1 MFYKHI
7 HWFLSPLKFP
17 GSPGDSCESLVR
29 VESVPGFQNRSQ
41 SWLKMVGGW
50 ILIVILSGRLWLG
63 GLLGTG
69 ILKFRVWNKGLLNG
83 FSSGRTRACSLNC
96 LYKFTW
102 QGWHLYAEATQNAN
116 KLFNAFSIIIYLN
129 LCLGYCIFI
138 NSVVSNIGVTVLIQW
153 IITGF

>member
-1 MFYKHI
+1 MFYMHI

-29 VESVPGFQNRSQ
+29 VESVPRFQDRSQ
-41 SWLKMVGGW
+41 SWLKMLGGW
-50 ILIVILSGRLWLG
+50 MLIVILSGRLWLE

-102 QGWHLYAEATQNAN
+102 QGWHLYAEPTQNAN

-138 NSVVSNIGVTVLIQW
+138 NSVVSNIGVTVLMQ
-153 IITGF
+153 